1 MKMATK
7 SYKIIILLATFIL
20 SIAFAF
26 GFMGANK
33 VYAASEGITVSND
46 VYDYF
51 KLDESFNARF
61 NREGLNLDVKKD
73 NSNQS
78 GSVKTVKFLND
89 LIVNDLDIKMKL
101 PTNAETSFRFDLAS
115 HYVNGNPKEYS
126 KADTDVGTEYDKT
139 IENIVNMSYNDDNTK
154 IKVKLNGVNVGEF
167 DLEIP
172 DSEKPN
178 NKYFTLKVRV
188 QTYEEVLG
196 SVKYVR
202 NYLTIGDFDI
212 RAEYDA
218 DEQIYYQIKNID
230 DKAVATEIV
239 LDFKTQKEAT
249 ETFVLASV
257 DQMASDITNAY
268 EQSLSIPADQIKL
281 TLAKPRVYLN
291 DSFYLRNAD
300 GSYSAVKTAYNKTYT
315 LNINACSLLGGYKS
329 LYLIKTGYNDILL
342 ESNTS
347 IPNEIQFLRTGSSVK
362 FAVGGKQND
371 TEVVYEEFIVDEVKA
386 FDYLDSDLNKAPEYV
401 YDEVAYKSFESAF
414 KKASFIEAD
423 GKTTSI
429 GVGTNFEIPS
439 MKDLV
444 ADDVTPYEELTTTV
458 SYATRTTRTTASS
471 MKFKVNDIG
480 EYEFLVMFGDGK
492 NTMKAEDFYTVDE
505 EDTNVITLGK
515 YKQYI
520 FRFEIKDNAD
530 IVVKAPALQGAGFL
544 GVKYTASK
552 FNVEAEGKT
561 LKYELFYNP
570 NKDVKDADATGWVA
584 IPQASLITDTNY
596 NKDGFT
602 YDEVKEINFNGKLV
616 FTPTRIGSYMIKCTA
631 SSTTSPREASANTFI
646 SVNAKPTPVEVPS
659 DWLEKNVWSVVFLG
673 VGSLCLIG
681 IVVLLCIK
689 PKEQVDKD

>member
-1 MKMATK
+1 MATK
-7 SYKIIILLATFIL
+7 SYKIIIFLATFIL

-51 KLDESFNARF
+51 KLDKSFNARF
-61 NREGLNLDVKKD
+61 NPEGLNLDVNKT
-73 NSNQS
+73 NSND
-78 GSVKTVKFLND
+78 GGNVKTVKFLND
-89 LIVNDLDIKMKL
+89 LIVNDLDVKMQL
-101 PTNAETSFRFDLAS
+101 PKSAETSFRFDLAS
-115 HYVNGNPKEYS
+115 YYVNGNPKEYS
-126 KADTDVGTEYDKT
+126 KADTEYDKT
-139 IENIVNMSYNDDNTK
+139 IENLVTLSYDANDKIVCE
-154 IKVKLNGVNVGEF
+154 LNGVEVGAL
-167 DLEIP
+167 DL
-172 DSEKPN
+172 DAD
-178 NKYFTLKVRV
+178 NKHFTLPIRV
-188 QTYEEVLG
+188 KTYADNK
-196 SVKYVR
+196 S
-202 NYLTIGDFDI
+202 YLTIGEFDI
-212 RAEYDA
+212 RASYDA
-218 DEQIYYQIKNID
+218 DEAKYYAIKSID

-268 EQSLSIPADQIKL
+268 EQSLGIPADQNKL

-329 LYLIKTGYNDILL
+329 LYLIETGYNDILL

-414 KKASFIEAD
+414 KKASLIEAD

-505 EDTNVITLGK
+505 EDTNVVTLGK

-561 LKYELFYNP
+561 LKYALFYNP

-689 PKEQVDKD
+689 PKEQVVKD